1 MLFTPADIKELYLAL
16 KCMQMH
22 YSRAARTRNASDREG
37 ALEFLSFSSVP
48 CALSRTGAWEF
59 LKFQGRLNR
68 FPWFGARL
76 TAERGR
82 EGATPVP

>member
-1 MLFTPADIKELYLAL
+1 MPVDPEPFGAPLVNQEPIN
-16 KCMQMH
+16 

-48 CALSRTGAWEF
+48 CALSRTGAWEL
-59 LKFQGRLNR
+59 LKLQGRLNR
-68 FPWFGARL
+68 FPWFAARF
-76 TAERGR
+76 TAERCR